1 LNACFPEAGKLLLLP
16 VHGDGCVML
25 KKLKDYIIQ
34 FPNNFKFRTKLM
46 FSYSIF
52 IIIPLGLLTF
62 FSYNQVS
69 KTIEKLVLYSAKQN
83 FEQTCSFLDYK
94 IGKIIDITDD
104 IPVNR
109 NLVSI
114 LTKPLADYT
123 YPEQIRDSQD
133 LNTQYLTPYQD
144 EDDVYR
150 LRLYVRDSVIY
161 SKEHVNLFSMAE
173 IENVKWYK
181 LLTSRKDKV
190 LWCPPAYF
198 YGESEENVDVVSAAR
213 LIHDPSYYNRII
225 GVFRIDLLEDNLR
238 NIVKKANTTQKGVAY
253 LQNSEEAIVTSSDYN
268 ILKTMQA
275 DYQYCLNLSKAESYW
290 NETAVNGDRML
301 IGSRNIHG
309 TDWLMVSVIPYQEIL
324 ASSVIIRNQM
334 LLLVLILITL
344 AYVFAYYIS
353 GSNTKRIRRLIRK
366 MRKAEKGDLELIS
379 VRPGKDEIGELME
392 SFNFMIQR
400 IKILI
405 EEQYKSGQEI
415 KSAELKALQAQI
427 NPHFLYNTLDL
438 INWTAIK
445 YNVPEISSTVKS
457 LSRFYK
463 LSLSKGRDTVPISDE
478 LEHVKLYTD
487 IQNRRF
493 ENKIILDIQVE
504 DRILGY
510 NVPKIILQPIVEN
523 SILHGILEKDDK
535 AGRITIT
542 GALQQDTII
551 LKVSDD
557 GVGMDEEAINDI
569 LNAKTDEIYGYG
581 VWNINNRLRLYY
593 GEEAGLL
600 IRSEIGKGTEA
611 EIRIPAVADESSQK
625 GGKKNALL

>member
-1 LNACFPEAGKLLLLP
+1 
-16 VHGDGCVML
+16 
-25 KKLKDYIIQ
+25 
-34 FPNNFKFRTKLM
+34 
-46 FSYSIF
+46 
-52 IIIPLGLLTF
+52 
-62 FSYNQVS
+62 
-69 KTIEKLVLYSAKQN
+69 
-83 FEQTCSFLDYK
+83 
-94 IGKIIDITDD
+94 
-104 IPVNR
+104 
-109 NLVSI
+109 
-114 LTKPLADYT
+114 
-123 YPEQIRDSQD
+123 
-133 LNTQYLTPYQD
+133 
-144 EDDVYR
+144 
-150 LRLYVRDSVIY
+150 
-161 SKEHVNLFSMAE
+161 
-173 IENVKWYK
+173 
-181 LLTSRKDKV
+181 
-190 LWCPPAYF
+190 
-198 YGESEENVDVVSAAR
+198 
-213 LIHDPSYYNRII
+213 
-225 GVFRIDLLEDNLR
+225 
-238 NIVKKANTTQKGVAY
+238 
-253 LQNSEEAIVTSSDYN
+253 
-268 ILKTMQA
+268 
-275 DYQYCLNLSKAESYW
+275 
-290 NETAVNGDRML
+290 
-301 IGSRNIHG
+301 
-309 TDWLMVSVIPYQEIL
+309 
-324 ASSVIIRNQM
+324 
-334 LLLVLILITL
+334 
-344 AYVFAYYIS
+344 
-353 GSNTKRIRRLIRK
+353 

-611 EIRIPAVADESSQK
+611 EIRIPAVADESSQE